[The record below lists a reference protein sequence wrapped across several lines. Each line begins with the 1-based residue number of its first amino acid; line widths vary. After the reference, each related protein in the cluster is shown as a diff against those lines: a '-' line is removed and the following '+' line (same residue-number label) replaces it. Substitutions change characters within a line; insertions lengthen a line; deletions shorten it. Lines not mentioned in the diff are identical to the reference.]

1 MLCPKCKEEISDNS
15 IYCKR
20 CGAKLEKEEVTEV
33 KQKNRP
39 NSLIENEKEET
50 NSKILNK
57 KTMVIVFIVLIVMV
71 GGGFGTYKYVQA
83 RKFNDLV
90 NTADANFY
98 KNNYNEAIQLY
109 SKALSYKDDGK
120 IKNKLSLAQ
129 TYKRNEDIYNQG
141 LKLINEKKYLEAIQK
156 FSQINKE
163 ALKIYDDSQEKV
175 KECKQNY
182 INDKLKLAENSIN
195 SKEYEKAIQY
205 LDEIEKIDKNNS
217 SIKKLKSTIE
227 QKREEGKK
235 KRQEKEELNNKRN
248 AESNAKLSKTD
259 VYKLLENSG
268 LDEMEVVGPSPLTRE
283 KFSTQDEGMYGHD
296 CYYIGGK
303 GGNAILFVVDAIT
316 NKLYSCEKIDGRYI
330 ELTPIG

>member
-20 CGAKLEKEEVTEV
+20 CGTKLEKERVTEV
-33 KQKNRP
+33 NEKNT
-39 NSLIENEKEET
+39 LIVNEKEEP
-50 NSKILNK
+50 NSKTLNK
-57 KTMVIVFIVLIVMV
+57 KTIIIVFILLIVMV

-90 NTADANFY
+90 NAADENFY
-98 KNNYNEAIQLY
+98 RNNYNEAIQLY
-109 SKALSYKDDGK
+109 SKASSYKDDDK

-129 TYKRNEDIYNQG
+129 TYKKNEDIYNQG

-156 FSQINKE
+156 FSQVNKQ
-163 ALKIYDDSQEKV
+163 ALKIYNDSQEKV

-182 INDKLKLAENSIN
+182 INDKLKLAEKTIN
-195 SKEYEKAIQY
+195 SKEYEKATQY
-205 LDEIEKIDKNNS
+205 LAEIENIDKNNS
-217 SIKKLKSTIE
+217 SVKNLKSIIE
-227 QKREEGKK
+227 QKKEEEKK
-235 KRQEKEELNNKRN
+235 KRQEKEELNNKKN
-248 AESNAKLSKTD
+248 AELNNKLSKAD

-268 LDEMEVVGPSPLTRE
+268 LYEMEIVGPSPLTRE

-303 GGNAILFVVDAIT
+303 GGNAILFVVDSIT

>member
-1 MLCPKCKEEISDNS
+1 MLCSKCKEEISDNS

-39 NSLIENEKEET
+39 NSLIESEKEET

-120 IKNKLSLAQ
+120 IKNKLSLAE
-129 TYKRNEDIYNQG
+129 TYKKNEDIYNQG

-156 FSQINKE
+156 FSQVNKE

-195 SKEYEKAIQY
+195 SKEYEKATQY
-205 LDEIEKIDKNNS
+205 LAQIENMDKNNS
-217 SIKKLKSTIE
+217 SVKKLKSTIE
-227 QKREEGKK
+227 QRKEEEKK

-248 AESNAKLSKTD
+248 AESNNKLSKAD
-259 VYKLLENSG
+259 VYKLLESNG
-268 LDEMEVVGPSPLTRE
+268 LDEMEAVGPSSLPRE
-283 KFSTQDEGMYGHD
+283 EFFVQDKDMYEHE
-296 CYYIGGK
+296 CYYIHGK
-303 GGNAILFVVDAIT
+303 GGNAILFVVDAT
-316 NKLYSCEKIDGRYI
+316 TGKLYSCEGLNSTNKV
-330 ELTPIG
+330 LTLFR

>member
-20 CGAKLEKEEVTEV
+20 CGTKLEKEEVTEV
-33 KQKNRP
+33 NEKNT
-39 NSLIENEKEET
+39 LIVNEKEEP

-57 KTMVIVFIVLIVMV
+57 KTIIIVFIVLIVMV

-90 NTADANFY
+90 NAADGNFY

-109 SKALSYKDDGK
+109 SKALYYKDDGK

-129 TYKRNEDIYNQG
+129 TYKKNEDIYNQG
-141 LKLINEKKYLEAIQK
+141 IKLINEKKYLEAIQK
-156 FSQINKE
+156 FSQVNKE
-163 ALKIYDDSQEKV
+163 ALKIYNDSQEKV

-217 SIKKLKSTIE
+217 SVKNLKSTIE
-227 QKREEGKK
+227 QKKEEEKK
-235 KRQEKEELNNKRN
+235 KRQEKEELNNKKN
-248 AESNAKLSKTD
+248 AESNNKLSKAD
-259 VYKLLENSG
+259 VYKLLESNG
-268 LDEMEVVGPSPLTRE
+268 LDEMEAVGPSSLPRE
-283 KFSTQDEGMYGHD
+283 EFFVQDKDMYEHE
-296 CYYIGGK
+296 CYYIHGK

-316 NKLYSCEKIDGRYI
+316 GKLYSCEGLNSTNKV
-330 ELTPIG
+330 LTLFR